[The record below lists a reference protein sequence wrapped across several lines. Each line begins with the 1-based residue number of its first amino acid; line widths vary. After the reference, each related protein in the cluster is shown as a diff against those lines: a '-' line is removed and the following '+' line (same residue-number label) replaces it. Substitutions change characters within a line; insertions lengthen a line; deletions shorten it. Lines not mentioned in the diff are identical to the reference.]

1 MTVRTTLVLA
11 LALALSAGCKKKKTD
26 EAPPVTTPSGSAG
39 SAGSASGGDM
49 AQVPRPS
56 QGKLAALEEPK
67 LADDPK
73 RKEKIALGNAL
84 FFDKRMSVDGTLA
97 CYSCHQN
104 EDGNGGH
111 DPVAIGPGNKPQPR
125 HSPVIWD
132 VVYLDQHKA
141 LYWDGR
147 ADSLENLTK
156 AAWAGGNMGIGKEPA
171 DLIDKKAAEIAKIK
185 GYAKLFAAAYPDVKP
200 ADIKADQV
208 ANAIAEYMR
217 TLVCTGTAYDKFAG
231 GDKTALT
238 EPQQRGLDLFLGK
251 AQCSI
256 CHAPPA
262 FSTAMMTDGGFYQ
275 NTGIGTDKPN
285 EADVDVG
292 RFKVDPKPENW
303 AAFKPP
309 SLRNVSK
316 SAPYFHDGSVAK
328 LEDAVKFM
336 ATGGRANK
344 AHSTLLRTDLG
355 LTDAEIADILA
366 FLPALDCP
374 GKLEPPADM
383 PK

>member
-1 MTVRTTLVLA
+1 MTVRTSLA
-11 LALALSAGCKKKKTD
+11 LALALAATVGCKKKKTE
-26 EAPPVTTPSGSAG
+26 EAPPPVTNPSGSAG
-39 SAGSASGGDM
+39 SASGGGDM

-56 QGKLAALEEPK
+56 QGTLAALEDPK

-73 RKEKIALGNAL
+73 RAEKIALGNAL
-84 FFDKRMSVDGTLA
+84 FFDKRLSVDGTLA

-125 HSPVIWD
+125 HSPVIWN
-132 VVYLDQHKA
+132 VAFLDQRKA

-156 AAWAGGNMGIGKEPA
+156 AAWAGGNMGIGKEPP

-185 GYAKLFAAAYPDVKP
+185 GYAKLFAAAFPDVKP

-208 ANAIAEYMR
+208 ANAISEYMR
-217 TLVCTGTAYDKFAG
+217 TLICKDTAYDKFAK
-231 GDKTALT
+231 GDKSALS
-238 EPQQRGLDLFLGK
+238 EQQQRGLDLFLGK
-251 AQCSI
+251 AQCSV

-262 FSTAMMTDGGFYQ
+262 FSTAMLTDGGFYQ

-292 RFKVDPKPENW
+292 RFKVSNKPEDW

-344 AHSTLLRTDLG
+344 AHSQLLRTDLG
-355 LTDAEIADILA
+355 LTDAEQADIVS
-366 FLPALDCP
+366 FLGALDCP

>member
-1 MTVRTTLVLA
+1 MTVRTSLA
-11 LALALSAGCKKKKTD
+11 LALALAATAGCKKKKTE
-26 EAPPVTTPSGSAG
+26 EAPPPVTNPSGSAG
-39 SAGSASGGDM
+39 SASGGGDM

-56 QGKLAALEEPK
+56 QGTLPALEDPK

-73 RKEKIALGNAL
+73 RAEKIALGNAL
-84 FFDKRMSVDGTLA
+84 FFDKRLSVDGTLA

-125 HSPVIWD
+125 HSPVIWN
-132 VVYLDQHKA
+132 VAFLDQRKA

-156 AAWAGGNMGIGKEPA
+156 AAWAGGNMGIGKEPP

-208 ANAIAEYMR
+208 ANAISEYMR
-217 TLVCTGTAYDKFAG
+217 TLICKDTAYDKFAK
-231 GDKTALT
+231 GDKSALS
-238 EPQQRGLDLFLGK
+238 EQQQRGLDLFLGK
-251 AQCSI
+251 AQCSV

-262 FSTAMMTDGGFYQ
+262 FSTAMLTDGGFYQ

-292 RFKVDPKPENW
+292 RFKVSNKPEDW

-344 AHSTLLRTDLG
+344 AHSQLLRTDLG
-355 LTDAEIADILA
+355 LTDAEQADIVS
-366 FLPALDCP
+366 FLGALDCP
-374 GKLEPPADM
+374 GKLDPPADM